1 MARRNTGATEDETP
15 SVDETPIAETEKV
28 EEAEHPVA
36 ADYVRIRFMDL
47 DERVSYGVSDV
58 PLVNREFRLAHD
70 GKLYEQGRLTGDGSW
85 IYHDRGL

>member
-1 MARRNTGATEDETP
+1 MGEEPLAEDPVEPTDTTSGTEEPAAPDEP
-15 SVDETPIAETEKV
+15 
-28 EEAEHPVA
+28 PVA